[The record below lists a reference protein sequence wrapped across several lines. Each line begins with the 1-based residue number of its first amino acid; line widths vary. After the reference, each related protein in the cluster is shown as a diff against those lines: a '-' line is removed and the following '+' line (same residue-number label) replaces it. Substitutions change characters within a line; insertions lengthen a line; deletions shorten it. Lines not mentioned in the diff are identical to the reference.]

1 MERKNRIHRPIIVN
15 DRTLSPPPAGFN
27 SWQEFRDE
35 LWNAG
40 LRQPGTRVFK
50 IVGDELHEISVED
63 AFTGADEEVSDA

>member
-35 LWNAG
+35 IWNAG
-40 LRQPGTRVFK
+40 LRMPGTRVFRV
-50 IVGDELHEISVED
+50 VGDELHEISVDE
-63 AFTGADEEVSDA
+63 AFAGADEEVHDA